1 MIMERQRENRK
12 FANEADLR
20 FSDAAKRLSELKKNS
35 IRNQSA
41 EQILSKLQND
51 VKELNERKDQL
62 DNTINEKEIHL
73 EKLQSWDSND
83 RITTDDDVYQKKDD
97 VHQLEDQ
104 IAIVQDK
111 LDAAL
116 ERNTKLVVFRQAST
130 MALKKYREK
139 EDEVEKLQEELRRLS
154 KHMEEKDNEL
164 KAQGKSSSNNNKLG
178 TKDLKKYG
186 AVVREKI
193 EKYKK
198 MREELS
204 NLRAELIVLQRT
216 EQILKSRHKNLD
228 EFLIELEKQRGIE
241 GYRETQRQMI
251 EMTEKT
257 AEIDQL
263 KGSTLEDISQMVEQ
277 ITREFKNKQTQL
289 QPLIQELKN
298 VRQEYM
304 DVESIYQEKRIVYDK
319 VAINLDMEKQ
329 SLEKE
334 CNNFQVMIYLYN
346 SIYYM
351 YDT

>member
-1 MIMERQRENRK
+1 MERQRENRRL
-12 FANEADLR
+12 ANESDLR

-51 VKELNERKDQL
+51 VKELNERKEQFDH
-62 DNTINEKEIHL
+62 TINEKEIHL
-73 EKLQSWDSND
+73 EKLQSWDNND
-83 RITTDDDVYQKKDD
+83 RITTDDDVHQKKDD
-97 VHQLEDQ
+97 VHYLEDQ
-104 IAIVQDK
+104 VAIVQDK

-130 MALKKYREK
+130 MALKKYRER
-139 EDEVEKLQEELRRLS
+139 EDEVEKLQEELRRLT
-154 KHMEEKDNEL
+154 KQVEDKDNEL
-164 KAQGKSSSNNNKLG
+164 KAQGKNNMLNNNNNKLV

-186 AVVREKI
+186 AIVREKI

-204 NLRAELIVLQRT
+204 NLRAELIILQRT

-263 KGSTLEDISQMVEQ
+263 KGSTLEDISLMVEQ
-277 ITREFKNKQTQL
+277 ITREFKNKQVQL

-298 VRQEYM
+298 VRQEYI

-334 CNNFQVMIYLYN
+334 CNNFQVRI
-346 SIYYM
+346 
-351 YDT
+351 T